1 MDALVQLYT
10 ALVGFIPFE
19 PVRNAINLL
28 VPTLALASMVLG
40 TVFILIWW
48 ERRVIAF
55 VQARLGPN
63 RLGPAGIF
71 QSFADALKI
80 LLKED
85 IVTTDAD
92 KVLFA
97 LAPILVFVPG
107 LLVYSMVPVGNSMFI
122 SNVNV
127 ALFLFFAISSLT
139 TLGILMAG
147 WSSNNK
153 YSLMGGIRAVAQA
166 ISYEIPLLLSLVGI
180 IMITGSLSIVD
191 IVNKQDIWNVVKQPV
206 AFIIFFICSLSEVNR
221 IPFDLPEAESELV
234 SGYNTEYSG
243 FNFSIFFL
251 AEYVNTFT
259 LGALSA
265 TLFFGGWRFPFDSYL
280 GEVGI
285 QLSSQLGLVWFYMKT
300 MFFFSVVVWIRGTL
314 PRVRTD
320 QLMSFAWKYLLPLAL
335 LNIFVTT
342 IFAAIG
348 FGIFKDVFK

>member
-10 ALVGFIPFE
+10 MLLGFIPFE
-19 PVRNAINLL
+19 PVRNSINIL
-28 VPTLALASMVLG
+28 VPTLAIASMTLT
-40 TVFILIWW
+40 TVFLLIWW

-63 RLGPAGIF
+63 RLGPGGLF

-80 LLKED
+80 MLKEE
-85 IVTTDAD
+85 IVTNDAD
-92 KVLFA
+92 KILFA
-97 LAPILVFVPG
+97 LAPVLVFVPG
-107 LLVYSMVPVGNSMFI
+107 LLVYSMVPVGNTMVV
-122 SNVNV
+122 SNINV
-127 ALFLFFAISSLT
+127 AVFMFFAISSLA

-166 ISYEIPLLLSLVGI
+166 ISYEIPLLLSLVGV
-180 IMITGSLSIVD
+180 IMLTGSLSMVD

-234 SGYNTEYSG
+234 SGFNTEYSG
-243 FNFSIFFL
+243 FGFATFFL
-251 AEYVNTFT
+251 AEYINTFT

-280 GEVGI
+280 GDVGI
-285 QLSSQLGLVWFYMKT
+285 MLTNQLGLVWFYMKT

-348 FGIFKDVFK
+348 FGMFNGVFK

>member
-10 ALVGFIPFE
+10 ALVALIPFE
-19 PVRNAINLL
+19 AVRNSINILIPP
-28 VPTLALASMVLG
+28 VALASMVLG

-63 RLGPAGIF
+63 RLGPGGIF
-71 QSFADALKI
+71 QSFADALKVM
-80 LLKED
+80 LKEE
-85 IVTTDAD
+85 IVTTNAD
-92 KVLFA
+92 KILFA

-107 LLVYSMVPVGNSMFI
+107 LLVYSMVPVGNSMFVT
-122 SNVNV
+122 NVDV

-147 WSSNNK
+147 WASNNK
-153 YSLMGGIRAVAQA
+153 YSLMGGLRAVAQA

-180 IMITGSLSIVD
+180 IMLTGSLSIVE
-191 IVNKQDIWNVVKQPV
+191 IVEKQDIWNVVKQPV

-243 FNFSIFFL
+243 FGFAAFFL

-280 GEVGI
+280 GDVGI
-285 QLSSQLGLVWFYMKT
+285 QLSNQLGLVWFYVKT

-320 QLMSFAWKYLLPLAL
+320 QLMSFAWKYLIPLAL

-342 IFAAIG
+342 IFAAWG
-348 FGIFKDVFK
+348 FGIFNNAFK